1 MQSSYSGR
9 RPFTD
14 LEIDRMVSGCTGNY
28 AERNRLL
35 ILLGCYTGFRAQEL
49 LVIRIRDVWDGLA
62 CRNSVCVARRAM
74 KGKKRSRTMPLHP
87 RVCEAIIAWIGV
99 LVAAGKYDHERYL
112 FSRKLTTHPI
122 SRRQAANIIRD
133 ACKSQDM
140 DIERV
145 ATHSLR
151 KSFARKMWESELV
164 GRDMARMARLL
175 GHENFSNT
183 LRYLEFGTE
192 LDEAVLKAA

>member
-1 MQSSYSGR
+1 MQYSYSGC

-35 ILLGCYTGFRAQEL
+35 ILLGCYTGFRAQEFL
-49 LVIRIRDVWDGLA
+49 SIRIRDVFDGQA
-62 CRNSVCVARRAM
+62 CRASVCVARRAM
-74 KGKKRSRTMPLHP
+74 KGKLRSRTMPLHP
-87 RVCEAIIAWIGV
+87 RVCDAIVAWIGV
-99 LVAAGKYDHERYL
+99 LVAAGKYDDERYL
-112 FSRKLTTHPI
+112 FSRKFTTHPI
-122 SRRQAANIIRD
+122 SRRQAANIICGLAKAAGVSTD
-133 ACKSQDM
+133 
-140 DIERV
+140 RV
-145 ATHSLR
+145 ACHSLR
-151 KSFARKMWESELV
+151 KCFARKMWESDIV

-175 GHENFSNT
+175 GHQNFSNT